1 MGNIKPL
8 LFFII
13 LVKIDCHESTA
24 IMAEPIPSNG
34 GWQNCNWRKP
44 DNAKTKNYGDSRGQ
58 VHDGLFK
65 FLFGASQVGVEGF
78 EHK

>member
-1 MGNIKPL
+1 
-8 LFFII
+8 
-13 LVKIDCHESTA
+13 
-24 IMAEPIPSNG
+24 MAEPIPSNG
-34 GWQNCNWRKP
+34 GWQNCNWRKS

>member
-1 MGNIKPL
+1 
-8 LFFII
+8 
-13 LVKIDCHESTA
+13 
-24 IMAEPIPSNG
+24 MAEPIPSNG
-34 GWQNCNWRKP
+34 GWQNCNWRKS

-78 EHK
+78 EHKKGSRKQKPMILKNPKDQIILNGE